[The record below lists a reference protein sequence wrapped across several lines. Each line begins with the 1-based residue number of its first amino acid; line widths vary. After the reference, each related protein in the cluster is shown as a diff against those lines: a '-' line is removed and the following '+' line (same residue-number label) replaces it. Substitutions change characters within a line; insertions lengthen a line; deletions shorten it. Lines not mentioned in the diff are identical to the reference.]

1 MDKMILTVT
10 ANAALDRVLFID
22 RFVSTGVMRAH
33 HMVESVGGKGLDTSV
48 VLQTL
53 GAPNV
58 AVSFMAGHTG
68 RTLTD
73 LLDHYGIQHDLVWV
87 AGDTRTA
94 NVIVETDLHRHS
106 HIMTPGYSV
115 SSQECECFLERIQSH
130 LPGKQWIVIGGTLPP
145 GADSDLYRRI
155 VDLGHRFNVR
165 SLIDVPG
172 NPVMEALPAK
182 PDIVKMNRSEFAS
195 TFGLANNSLHEL
207 AQAAKTIMIERNLRN
222 LVITCGADGILVI
235 NEHETLIAN
244 APVQQA
250 VNAAGAGDAVSAAL
264 VYRLAL
270 GDCWQD
276 AMRWASAA
284 GAAVVL
290 TEGTA
295 DCHMH
300 DIECILPEVEIT
312 ALSIR

>member
-1 MDKMILTVT
+1 MILTVN

-22 RFVSTGVMRAH
+22 RFVPMEVMRAQ
-33 HMVESVGGKGLDTSV
+33 HMVESVGGKGLDASV

-68 RTLTD
+68 RALTD
-73 LLDHYGIQHDLVWV
+73 LLDRYRIQHDLVWV

-94 NVIVETDLHRHS
+94 NVIVETDLKRHS

-115 SSQECECFLERIQSH
+115 TGQDCEVFLQRIESH
-130 LPGKQWIVIGGTLPP
+130 LPGKKWITIGGTLPP
-145 GADSDLYRRI
+145 GADSNFYRRI
-155 VDLGHRFNVR
+155 VDMGHRYNIR

-172 NPVMEALPAK
+172 QPILEALPAK

-195 TFGLANNSLHEL
+195 TFGITHNSLHDL
-207 AQAAKTIMIERNLRN
+207 ALAAQAMMVERNLSN
-222 LVITCGADGILVI
+222 VVITCGADGILVVTE
-235 NEHETLIAN
+235 NEVLTAN
-244 APVQQA
+244 APIQRA

-276 AMRWASAA
+276 ALRWASATS
-284 GAAVVL
+284 AAVVL

-295 DCHMH
+295 DCHMD